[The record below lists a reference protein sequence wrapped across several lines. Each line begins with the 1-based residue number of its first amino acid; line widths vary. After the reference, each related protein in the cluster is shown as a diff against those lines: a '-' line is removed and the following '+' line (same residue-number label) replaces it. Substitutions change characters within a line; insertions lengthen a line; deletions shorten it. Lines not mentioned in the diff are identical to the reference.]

1 MTTLEHMSSHM
12 CWAELPLLSLSLQY
26 CQYWNVGHI
35 EGGREGGREPSLHWV
50 VTNLSLCIKWK
61 YFWSTVKPLSQTT
74 VTKKLRVLCGFLELR
89 LRQSRLISSSLH
101 LLLRSFL
108 LMDWTGLEWLDWSGL
123 ARKVSRP
130 AMASGAVEGSVLFVS
145 QMVMNYQVKKRLNCL
160 NASQGLMI
168 SEPVPSLDRSWPP
181 RLGSAPPI

>member
-1 MTTLEHMSSHM
+1 MLSRTASP
-12 CWAELPLLSLSLQY
+12 LPLITILPILKCRTY
-26 CQYWNVGHI
+26 R
-35 EGGREGGREPSLHWV
+35 GREGGREPSLHWV

-160 NASQGLMI
+160 NAS
-168 SEPVPSLDRSWPP
+168 VWWSLNQCRD
-181 RLGSAPPI
+181 

>member
-108 LMDWTGLEWLDWSGL
+108 LMDWSDWTG
-123 ARKVSRP
+123 V
-130 AMASGAVEGSVLFVS
+130 ASPGRFHGQRWQVGQWRAVCYL
-145 QMVMNYQVKKRLNCL
+145 
-160 NASQGLMI
+160 
-168 SEPVPSLDRSWPP
+168 
-181 RLGSAPPI
+181 SAKWWWIIK